1 MSLAAPPLSA
11 RILIVDD
18 EWKMRDA
25 LARGLRKVEGWQVDT
40 AACASEA
47 FARLAQHAFDLLVLD
62 WMLPD
67 QDGLV
72 LVRHARER
80 QLRTSVLMITA
91 RGEEE
96 ERVRGLATGADDYV
110 VKPFSMPELVAR
122 IQALLRRA
130 NPQLV
135 TNTLKAG
142 DLELDR
148 QSHRVR
154 RAGRDLHLGP
164 TEYRLLEYL
173 MRHPGRVYTREQLL
187 DGVWGNDV
195 YVDERTVDVHVGRL
209 RKAINR
215 GREPDPIRTVRGAGY
230 AFDERFAALS

>member
-1 MSLAAPPLSA
+1 
-11 RILIVDD
+11 
-18 EWKMRDA
+18 
-25 LARGLRKVEGWQVDT
+25 
-40 AACASEA
+40 
-47 FARLAQHAFDLLVLD
+47 
-62 WMLPD
+62 
-67 QDGLV
+67 
-72 LVRHARER
+72 
-80 QLRTSVLMITA
+80 MITA

-122 IQALLRRA
+122 IQALLRRSS
-130 NPQLV
+130 PQLLANV
-135 TNTLKAG
+135 LKAG
-142 DLELDR
+142 DLEIDR

-173 MRHPGRVYTREQLL
+173 MRHPGRVYSREQLL

-215 GREPDPIRTVRGAGY
+215 GREQDPIRTVRGAGY
-230 AFDERFAALS
+230 AFDERFAANA

>member
-1 MSLAAPPLSA
+1 MTAT
-11 RILIVDD
+11 ILIVED
-18 EWKMRDA
+18 EADLSELMRYNLEAGGFHVVTAESGDEA
-25 LARGLRKVEGWQVDT
+25 VERIRDGVP
-40 AACASEA
+40 
-47 FARLAQHAFDLLVLD
+47 DLILLD
-62 WMLPD
+62 WMLP
-67 QDGLV
+67 GFSGIELC
-72 LVRHARER
+72 RRWRSREETARTP
-80 QLRTSVLMITA
+80 LIMITA

-96 ERVRGLATGADDYV
+96 ERVRGLAIGADDYV

-122 IQALLRRA
+122 IQALLRRS

-135 TNTLKAG
+135 TNLLKAG

-173 MRHPGRVYTREQLL
+173 MRHPGRVYSREQLL

-215 GREPDPIRTVRGAGY
+215 GREQDPIRTVRGAGY
-230 AFDERFAALS
+230 AFDERFAANA

>member
-1 MSLAAPPLSA
+1 MPAT
-11 RILIVDD
+11 ILIVED
-18 EWKMRDA
+18 ETDLSELMRYNLEAEGFRVVGAESGDEA
-25 LARGLRKVEGWQVDT
+25 VERIRDGVP
-40 AACASEA
+40 
-47 FARLAQHAFDLLVLD
+47 DLILLD
-62 WMLPD
+62 WMLP
-67 QDGLV
+67 GLSGIE
-72 LVRHARER
+72 LTRRWRSRDETM
-80 QLRTSVLMITA
+80 RTPIIMITA

-122 IQALLRRA
+122 IQALLRRSS
-130 NPQLV
+130 PQLL
-135 TNTLKAG
+135 TNTLQAG
-142 DLELDR
+142 DPELDR

-173 MRHPGRVYTREQLL
+173 MRHPGRVYSREQLL

-215 GREPDPIRTVRGAGY
+215 GREADPIRTVRGAGY

>member
-1 MSLAAPPLSA
+1 MAAT
-11 RILIVDD
+11 ILIVED
-18 EWKMRDA
+18 ETDLSELMRYNLEAEGFRVMGAESGDEA
-25 LARGLRKVEGWQVDT
+25 VERIRDGVP
-40 AACASEA
+40 
-47 FARLAQHAFDLLVLD
+47 DLILLD
-62 WMLPD
+62 WMLP
-67 QDGLV
+67 GLSGIE
-72 LVRHARER
+72 LCRRWRSREETAR
-80 QLRTSVLMITA
+80 TPIIMITA

-215 GREPDPIRTVRGAGY
+215 HRDADPIRTVRGAGY

>member
-1 MSLAAPPLSA
+1 MTAT
-11 RILIVDD
+11 ILIVED
-18 EWKMRDA
+18 EADLRELVRYNLEAEGFRVSMAESGDEAVERIRD
-25 LARGLRKVEGWQVDT
+25 GVP
-40 AACASEA
+40 
-47 FARLAQHAFDLLVLD
+47 DLILLD
-62 WMLPD
+62 WMLP
-67 QDGLV
+67 GLSGIE
-72 LVRHARER
+72 LCRRWRSREETAR
-80 QLRTSVLMITA
+80 TPIIMITA

-122 IQALLRRA
+122 IQALLRRSS
-130 NPQLV
+130 PQLV
-135 TNTLKAG
+135 TNVLKAG

-154 RAGRDLHLGP
+154 RSGRDLHLGP

-173 MRHPGRVYTREQLL
+173 MRHPGRVYSREQLL

-215 GREPDPIRTVRGAGY
+215 GREADPIRTVRGAGY
-230 AFDERFAALS
+230 AFDERFAAMS

>member
-1 MSLAAPPLSA
+1 MTAT
-11 RILIVDD
+11 ILIVED
-18 EWKMRDA
+18 EADLRELVRYNLEAEGFRVSLAESGDEAVERIRD
-25 LARGLRKVEGWQVDT
+25 GVP
-40 AACASEA
+40 
-47 FARLAQHAFDLLVLD
+47 DLILLD
-62 WMLPD
+62 WMLP
-67 QDGLV
+67 GLSGIE
-72 LVRHARER
+72 LCRRWRSREETAR
-80 QLRTSVLMITA
+80 TPIIMITA

-122 IQALLRRA
+122 IQALLRRSS
-130 NPQLV
+130 PQLV
-135 TNTLKAG
+135 TNVLKAG

-154 RAGRDLHLGP
+154 RSGRDLHLGP

-173 MRHPGRVYTREQLL
+173 MRHPGRVYSREQLL

-215 GREPDPIRTVRGAGY
+215 GREADPIRTVRGAGY
-230 AFDERFAALS
+230 AFDERFAAMS